1 MPAAAAAGELVLAST
16 AGSDGAVGS
25 GAAGTVSATVT
36 GVETDAVGGGGIG
49 GITGVGLAKVICN
62 VQECKSCTTKVYTKV
77 TNTISANSSLLSKL

>member
-1 MPAAAAAGELVLAST
+1 MPAAAAAGELDLAST

-25 GAAGTVSATVT
+25 DVAGTVSATVT

-62 VQECKSCTTKVYTKV
+62 VQECKSCTTKVNTKV
-77 TNTISANSSLLSKL
+77 INTSAVSPLLS

>member
-1 MPAAAAAGELVLAST
+1 MPAAAAAGELDLAST

-62 VQECKSCTTKVYTKV
+62 VQECKSCTTMLKFTPQVM
-77 TNTISANSSLLSKL
+77 NTISANSPLLS

>member
-49 GITGVGLAKVICN
+49 GITGVGLAKVIWVALNDGLAMC
-62 VQECKSCTTKVYTKV
+62 
-77 TNTISANSSLLSKL
+77 IG